1 MQCEGTKAITSAL
14 LVYGS
19 LQMDLDC
26 LGELLI
32 SLANGSPGVE
42 AWLVLPVMR

>member
-1 MQCEGTKAITSAL
+1 
-14 LVYGS
+14 
-19 LQMDLDC
+19 MDIDR

-42 AWLVLPVMR
+42 AWLVLPVMK